1 MRTAYFDCFSGIS
14 GDMTIGALI
23 DAGASFEELRAQLAT
38 LNVPGFELAIE
49 KVKKHGIAG
58 TKFHVH
64 VHDAGPQHRRLRD
77 IKAILR
83 ASRLHSSIQEHAL
96 TIFTRLAEAE
106 AAIHQT
112 TVEQVYFHEVG
123 AIDSIVDITGAVIGL
138 HVLGVQRVLA
148 SAVNVGSGV
157 VHAAHGI
164 LPVPGPATAELLK
177 GAPTYARGNDGE
189 LTTPTGAALLVTLT
203 ESFGPLPSI
212 RVERIGY
219 GAGTKDLPHAPNLL
233 RVFIGEDS
241 NRGDAD
247 MITVLEANLDDMN
260 PEWFEYAQEQ
270 LFAQGALDVFYT
282 PIFMKK
288 NRPATKLTVLCELG
302 QIDAIVDTLFQHT
315 STFGVRT
322 YEVRRRKLHRFSQ
335 TVETPYGPVSVK
347 IGEWRGQVMQISP
360 EYESCRQV
368 ARHCGVSLKDVYQAA
383 ETQARANLDAYG
395 PLRGVQ
401 DDRTKP

>member
-38 LNVPGFELAIE
+38 LNVPGYELAIE
-49 KVKKHGIAG
+49 KVMKHGIAG

-64 VHDAGPQHRRLRD
+64 VHDTGPQHRRLRD
-77 IKAILR
+77 IEAILR
-83 ASRLHSSIQEHAL
+83 ASRLQSSIQEHTLA
-96 TIFTRLAEAE
+96 IFTRLAEAE

-138 HVLGVQRVLA
+138 HLLGVQRVLA

-157 VHAAHGI
+157 VRAAHGI

-189 LTTPTGAALLVTLT
+189 LTTPTGAALLVTLA
-203 ESFGPLPSI
+203 ESFGPLPYI
-212 RVERIGY
+212 RVERVGY

-241 NRGDAD
+241 DRGDAD

-288 NRPATKLTVLCELG
+288 NRPATKLTVLCELSNT
-302 QIDAIVDTLFQHT
+302 DSIVDTLFQHT

-335 TVETPYGPVSVK
+335 TVETPYGPVAVK

-368 ARHCGVSLKDVYQAA
+368 ARRCDVPLKDVYEAA
-383 ETQARANLDAYG
+383 ETQARANLAVYG

-401 DDRTKP
+401 EDRTQA